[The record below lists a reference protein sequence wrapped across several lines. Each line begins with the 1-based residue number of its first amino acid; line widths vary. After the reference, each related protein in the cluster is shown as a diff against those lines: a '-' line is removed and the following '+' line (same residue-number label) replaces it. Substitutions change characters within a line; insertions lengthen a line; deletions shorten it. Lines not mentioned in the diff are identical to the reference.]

1 MFRIRSDNMFALPL
15 YVVRTNNWK
24 EKKKQ
29 INNIIDYK
37 KIEKKGLHTFGTDRQ
52 NDGKSY
58 IKDFVQIFKEE
69 IDDWLDE
76 INQKECLI
84 TDIWTVRYKKG
95 EFQSVHNHGTFGYSG
110 VMYLDYVPRLHETTT
125 FVSPF
130 NDPFNGYLSWYSPN
144 NIEEGDILFFPSVV
158 LHHFYPNNS
167 FITRRC
173 IGFDIKFPVK
183 P

>member
-1 MFRIRSDNMFALPL
+1 MAADWTHIHRGQTEQTDVKYIMTGWYTFGGEEKSMFRIRSDNMFALPL

-58 IKDFVQIFKEE
+58 IKDFVRIFKEE

-76 INQKECLI
+76 INQEECLI

-110 VMYLDYVPRLHETTT
+110 IMYLDYVPRLHETTN

-130 NDPFNGYLSWYSPN
+130 MTHSTG
-144 NIEEGDILFFPSVV
+144 I
-158 LHHFYPNNS
+158 
-167 FITRRC
+167 
-173 IGFDIKFPVK
+173 
-183 P
+183 

>member
-58 IKDFVQIFKEE
+58 IKDFVRIFKEE

-76 INQKECLI
+76 INQEECLI
-84 TDIWTVRYKKG
+84 TDIWTVRYKK
-95 EFQSVHNHGTFGYSG
+95 ENFSQFIIMEH
-110 VMYLDYVPRLHETTT
+110 L
-125 FVSPF
+125 
-130 NDPFNGYLSWYSPN
+130 
-144 NIEEGDILFFPSVV
+144 DILA
-158 LHHFYPNNS
+158 L
-167 FITRRC
+167 C
-173 IGFDIKFPVK
+173 ILIMFQDCMKQPISCPH
-183 P
+183 